1 MSSTSS
7 EGLAP
12 GGSWSD
18 VTGASTPRTFSGAS
32 SVTSFFSVDDRS
44 TLGKV
49 EGLAIYPHVTPASPR
64 TLVQVLDAT
73 ISAHPEALAIDN
85 GTSSLTYAALRK
97 EIRTKAAQL
106 REAGVSVG
114 DRVGIRLSSG
124 TIELYVGILS
134 VLSVGAAYCPV
145 NEDDPKERIDLVWTE
160 ADVVAVL
167 TDEGVV
173 VRRQS
178 KRSPSEAG
186 PTTEDDAW
194 IIFTSGSTGKPKGV
208 AVTHRSAAAF
218 VDAEADLFLQQKP
231 LGPGDR
237 VLAGLSIAF
246 DASCEEMW
254 LAWRYGACLV
264 PAPRSVVKA
273 GPELGAFLIAQSI
286 SVVSTV
292 PTLVAMWPSRA
303 LENIRLLILGGEA
316 LPPELADRLACSVSG
331 EVWNTYG
338 PTEATVV
345 SCAAQVKPKQ
355 PVAIGLPLV
364 GWKLA
369 VIGPNGR
376 AVRWG
381 EEGELVIG
389 GIGMARYLDSEKD
402 KAKFTPLEEFSGE
415 RAYRSGDLV
424 RAEKEGLFFV
434 GRNDEQIKFGGRRI
448 ELGEIDAALLMLEGV
463 SAAAC
468 TIQRSEMGSQVLVGY
483 VVRSHGDP
491 AADREKLRNMLPP
504 SQVPM
509 IATVDHIPI
518 RPSGKVDRKALPWPL
533 PTSLMSDD
541 QQLDG
546 TIGYVGEQW
555 RRVLGVKPA
564 PDSNFFDLGGSSLG
578 AAQLV
583 SQLRAKV
590 PSLSVADVYEH
601 SSLCDMAARVD
612 ELSSAHQEQRE
623 VVPTPRWTFVVQ
635 LPLLFI
641 EFLLEGLRLLAIMFL
656 TKKAFSVRLQPT
668 SWAARHD
675 IPWWLVAVVWFLM
688 ISMPGRVIVFTS
700 IVRVLTLR
708 IARGTYKRGSWTHIR
723 LWAAE
728 RFVDTGRLGGV
739 SGTIWARVYAR
750 LLGNKMEGHV
760 QLHTLPPVTGLGTFG
775 RGCAIEPEADIA
787 GWWLDGDLLHIGEV
801 RIGEGA
807 RVGTRSLLMPDTT
820 LEPYA
825 TVEPGICAKD
835 VIKGPDAIFPIHPQV
850 ANEPSFGR
858 RIWTMVRDTLSLLI
872 LDLLP
877 VLTVAPVWGMAA
889 ALTPD
894 YNNLMSLFDAVL
906 KMMVPG
912 IVLGTF
918 LYAVITITLVR
929 LASLAIKPGRHS
941 WHSRTAWAAWL
952 TRGVML
958 DARSTLFP
966 IYSSLLTP
974 AWLRLAGAKI
984 GRNVEIST
992 VVPIP
997 KLLQVADDAFLAD
1010 DVLVSPYEL
1019 GVGYVQLGVTSIG
1032 EKSFVG
1038 NTGLVKAGTSIPG
1051 KVLIGVHA
1059 TAPPE
1064 AQMVPNST
1072 WLGRPPIS
1080 LPRQAEEPASSKRT
1094 FNPPRRLKLARALVE
1109 SGRIVP
1115 MLILGALSTAVFLG
1129 MLWFLDRFGVGWA
1142 ILVSPGLVIGAAL
1155 AACTIT
1161 TAAKWLLTPNVH
1173 AGQQSPL
1180 WSHFVWRNELAD
1192 TFVQSL
1198 ALPYI
1203 RPCFG
1208 TPLLSLW
1215 LCTMGAKIGRGA
1227 WLESHLLP
1235 ETELCVVGA
1244 GATVNRQCVLQTH
1257 LFHDRLM
1264 RMDKVCLQAGATLG
1278 PNAIALLG
1286 TDIAAGVTVGPKSLV
1301 MRGEHL
1307 PAGTDWLGNPVRPWS
1322 RTVPKRK
1329 AGGSISETSSAS
1341 LDEKEKLD
1349 V

>member
-18 VTGASTPRTFSGAS
+18 VTGASTPRTCSGISGKS
-32 SVTSFFSVDDRS
+32 SVTSFLSFEG
-44 TLGKV
+44 LPENIKV
-49 EGLAIYPHVTPASPR
+49 FDKRLAIYPHAKPASPR
-64 TLVQVLDAT
+64 TLVQILNDT
-73 ISAHPEALAIDN
+73 TSAHPEALAIDN
-85 GTSSLTYAALRK
+85 GTSSLTYTALAH
-97 EIRTKAAQL
+97 EIRAKCVEL
-106 REAGVSVG
+106 REAGVSIG

-134 VLSVGAAYCPV
+134 VLAVGAAYCPV
-145 NEDDPKERIDLVWTE
+145 NEDDPNERIDLVWNE

-167 TDEGVV
+167 TDEGII

-178 KRSPSEAG
+178 RRSPCDTG
-186 PTTEDDAW
+186 PTVGDDAW

-218 VDAEADLFLQQKP
+218 VDAEAELFLRNKP

-237 VLAGLSIAF
+237 LS
-246 DASCEEMW
+246 
-254 LAWRYGACLV
+254 
-264 PAPRSVVKA
+264 
-273 GPELGAFLIAQSI
+273 AFLIAQNI
-286 SVVSTV
+286 TVVSTV
-292 PTLVAMWPSRA
+292 PTLCAMWPPEA
-303 LENIRLLILGGEA
+303 LGNIRLLILGGEA
-316 LPPELADRLACSVSG
+316 LPPELADRLASGVG

-369 VIGPNGR
+369 VVGADGR

-389 GIGMARYLDSEKD
+389 GVGMARYLDAEKD
-402 KAKFTPLEEFSGE
+402 KAKFTALGEFSGE

-448 ELGEIDAALLMLEGV
+448 ELGEIDAALLTLEGV

-483 VVRSHGDP
+483 VVRSHGNP
-491 AADREKLRNMLPP
+491 AQDREKLRNMLPP

-509 IATVDHIPI
+509 LATVDHIPV

-533 PTSLMSDD
+533 PASLMTDN
-541 QQLDG
+541 QELHG
-546 TIGYVGEQW
+546 TIGLIGEQW
-555 RRVLGVKPA
+555 RRVLGVKPS
-564 PDSNFFDLGGSSLG
+564 PDSSFFDLGGTSLG

-583 SQLRAKV
+583 SQLRARV

-601 SSLCDMAARVD
+601 SSLSGMAARVD
-612 ELSSAHQEQRE
+612 ELSGTRQEERK
-623 VVPTPRWTFVVQ
+623 VVPTPRWTFVIQ
-635 LPLLFI
+635 LPFLFA
-641 EFLLEGLRLLAIMFL
+641 EYLLEGLRLLAIMLL

-688 ISMPGRVIVFTS
+688 ISMPGRVLVFTS
-700 IVRVLTLR
+700 IARVLTIG
-708 IARGTYKRGSWTHIR
+708 IARGTYARGSWTHIR

-728 RFVDTGRLGGV
+728 RFVDIGRLGAV
-739 SGTIWARVYAR
+739 SGTVWARVYAR
-750 LLGNKMEGHV
+750 LLGNKVEGHV

-775 RGCAIEPEADIA
+775 RGCAVEPESDIS

-807 RVGTRSLLMPDTT
+807 RVGTRSLLMPNTT

-825 TVEPGICAKD
+825 TVEPGVSAKEL
-835 VIKGPDAIFPIHPQV
+835 VKGRDAIFPIHPEV
-850 ANEPSFGR
+850 ANQPSFGR
-858 RIWTMVRDTLSLLI
+858 RIWTMIRDTLSLLV

-877 VLTVAPVWGMAA
+877 VLTVSPTWALAA
-889 ALTPD
+889 ALRPD
-894 YNNLMSLFDAVL
+894 YNTLQSLFDAVL
-906 KMMVPG
+906 KMMLPG
-912 IVLGTF
+912 IVLGFF
-918 LYAVITITLVR
+918 LSAVVTIMLVR
-929 LASLAIKPGRHS
+929 LASLAIQPGRHS
-941 WHSRTAWAAWL
+941 WHSRAAWAAWL
-952 TRGVML
+952 TRGLML

-966 IYSSLLTP
+966 IYSSLFTP
-974 AWLRLAGAKI
+974 TWLRLTGAKI

-1019 GVGYVQLGVTSIG
+1019 GVGYVELGVTSIG

-1038 NTGLVKAGTSIPG
+1038 NTGLVRSGTIIPE

-1059 TAPPE
+1059 TAPSE
-1064 AQMVPNST
+1064 ARMVPNST

-1094 FNPPRRLKLARALVE
+1094 FNPPRRLKLARAAVE
-1109 SGRIVP
+1109 CGRLVP
-1115 MLILGALSTAVFLG
+1115 MLILGVLSTLVFLG
-1129 MLWFLDRFGVGWA
+1129 MLWFLDRFGIGWA
-1142 ILVSPGLVIGAAL
+1142 ILASPGLVFGAGL
-1155 AACTIT
+1155 AACLVT

-1198 ALPYI
+1198 ALPYL

-1215 LCTMGAKIGRGA
+1215 LRTLGATIGRGA

-1235 ETELCVVGA
+1235 ETELCVIGD
-1244 GATVNRQCVLQTH
+1244 GATVNRACVLQTH

-1264 RMDKVCLQAGATLG
+1264 RMDRVCLGAGATLG
-1278 PNAIALLG
+1278 PNAIALPG
-1286 TDIAAGVTVGPKSLV
+1286 TVIAAGVTVGPKSLV
-1301 MRGEHL
+1301 MRGEQL

-1322 RTVPKRK
+1322 R
-1329 AGGSISETSSAS
+1329 SAS
-1341 LDEKEKLD
+1341 HTRMQQRDSVSENCSEKKEED
-1349 V
+1349 VEHV